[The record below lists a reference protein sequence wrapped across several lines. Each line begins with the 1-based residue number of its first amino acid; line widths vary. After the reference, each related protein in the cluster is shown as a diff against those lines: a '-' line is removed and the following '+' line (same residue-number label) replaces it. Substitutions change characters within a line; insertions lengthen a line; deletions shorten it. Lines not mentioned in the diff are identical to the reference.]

1 MIRNL
6 SICINIVFN
15 DFIVIIVVDLFVL
28 IIVIG
33 SMGNELNISIIN
45 FNMINVI

>member
-6 SICINIVFN
+6 RICINIVFN
-15 DFIVIIVVDLFVL
+15 DFIVIIIVDLFVL

-33 SMGNELNISIIN
+33 SMGNELK
-45 FNMINVI
+45 